1 MSHLEENLK
10 PLEEEDSLSK
20 LVRSSGFTE
29 TQLLYAFHISQAME
43 FLLDSK

>member
-10 PLEEEDSLSK
+10 PSKEEDSLQK
-20 LVRSSGFTE
+20 LARSSGFTE

-43 FLLDSK
+43 YLLDSK